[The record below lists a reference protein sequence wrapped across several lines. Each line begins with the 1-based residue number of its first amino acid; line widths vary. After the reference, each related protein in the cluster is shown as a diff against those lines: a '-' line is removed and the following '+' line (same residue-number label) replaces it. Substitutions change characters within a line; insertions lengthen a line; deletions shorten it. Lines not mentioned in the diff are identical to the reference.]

1 MDENEVRHL
10 LLRAEAIVK
19 KHYTL
24 GDVLSVS
31 EIQGGYINR
40 SFVVKVKEKDRECK
54 YAVRRYNPA
63 TSEDDVRFE
72 HETIA
77 HLRKNGFD
85 LAACVIPKKDGGTC
99 VREQRLVEGRE
110 VIRFWAVFEY
120 LRGVVRYTFIDTH
133 LSDEETKDSAVTLAR
148 LHQAGRGFVSPSG
161 ADRAKT
167 KIMDFLQTFRE
178 AYSGFAALAGK
189 TRFDGWFLEHRAEML
204 DKLDRSILPEA
215 DLERMPEL
223 PIHGDYHQGNLTY
236 EGSRV
241 AGVFDFDWTK
251 VDIRLFDLAQ
261 SLLYFCACW
270 DGDKAGTLDLA
281 KFSLFL
287 KSYNDGCR
295 GTAFPGPL
303 NELEQSRMPL
313 MMAAATQFV
322 LHVIIRSFYDTEE
335 ADVDDWLMAVD
346 QYIRIMRW
354 LEEQDDRI
362 ADRTRSA
369 CKMD

>member
-19 KHYTL
+19 QNYAL
-24 GDVLSVS
+24 GEVLSVS

-40 SFVVKVKEKDRECK
+40 SFVVKVKEQDHECK

-72 HETIA
+72 HATIA

-85 LAACVIPKKDGGTC
+85 LAARVTPKKDGGTY
-99 VREQRLVEGRE
+99 VREQRLVKGRD
-110 VIRFWAVFEY
+110 VIRYWAVFEY

-133 LSDEETKDSAVTLAR
+133 LSEDELKDSAVTLAR
-148 LHQAGRGFVSPSG
+148 LHQAGRDFVSPPG
-161 ADRAKT
+161 ADRAKK
-167 KIMDFLQTFRE
+167 KIMDFLQTIRE
-178 AYSGFAALAGK
+178 AYSQFAAAAGR
-189 TRFDGWFLEHRAEML
+189 TRFDRWFLEHRPEIL
-204 DKLDRSILPEA
+204 DKIDRSILPEA

-251 VDIRLFDLAQ
+251 VDLRLFDLAQ
-261 SLLYFCACW
+261 SLLYFCARW
-270 DGDKAGTLDLA
+270 EGEKAGTLDLA

-287 KSYNDGCR
+287 ESYNDGCR
-295 GTAFPGPL
+295 GIEFPGPL
-303 NELEQSRMPL
+303 SELEQSCMPL
-313 MMAAATQFV
+313 MMGAATQFV
-322 LHVIIRSFYDTEE
+322 LHVIIQSFYDTED
-335 ADVDDWLMAVD
+335 ADVDDWLMAVG

-354 LEEQDDRI
+354 LEEEDDRI

-369 CKMD
+369 CK